1 MQSVALRFVL
11 LLPLLLVGAANAQD
25 VLRIAA
31 IVNDEVISVQDL
43 GERLSLALASAG
55 LQDRPEIR
63 RRLAPQVLRGLVDE
77 TLKSQ
82 EAKRLDIRI
91 ASDDMDRA
99 LRRIEQQNKV
109 QKGGLKDFLARK
121 GIKLSVLAQRIEKD
135 LAWSRVVDRAVRPRI
150 QIGQK
155 EINDMLAQIN
165 AGKGKPEYRV
175 AEIFLPVDNPRNE
188 NDVRVLAGRL
198 IQQLQAGATFA
209 GLAQNFSQSA
219 AAAVGGELGWIRQG
233 QLMEELDKTLLN
245 LRTGQTSAPIR
256 SIAGYHI
263 LRLLDRRVG
272 TGQAVQTKQD
282 PSISLQQLFLPLPNK
297 ADEAAV
303 ASQTALA
310 TTMGQLAADCSDM
323 KRLGAE
329 LGSTMSGGL
338 GKVKMSQLPAEIR
351 AVVEHLPLQKPS
363 QPIRVEKGMMVL
375 MVCDREPTRK
385 PQVKVSETAERARVQ
400 RTLENERLDVAVRQY
415 LRDLRRNAFVD
426 IRI

>member
-150 QIGQK
+150 QIGQE

-165 AGKGKPEYRV
+165 AGKGKPVYRV

-233 QLMEELDKTLLN
+233 QLMEEL
-245 LRTGQTSAPIR
+245 GQDPAQSADGPDLG
-256 SIAGYHI
+256 ADP
-263 LRLLDRRVG
+263 LDRR
-272 TGQAVQTKQD
+272 
-282 PSISLQQLFLPLPNK
+282 ISHPASAGPPRWHGAGRTN
-297 ADEAAV
+297 EARPVDLA
-303 ASQTALA
+303 AAIIPALA
-310 TTMGQLAADCSDM
+310 Q
-323 KRLGAE
+323 
-329 LGSTMSGGL
+329 
-338 GKVKMSQLPAEIR
+338 
-351 AVVEHLPLQKPS
+351 
-363 QPIRVEKGMMVL
+363 
-375 MVCDREPTRK
+375 
-385 PQVKVSETAERARVQ
+385 
-400 RTLENERLDVAVRQY
+400 
-415 LRDLRRNAFVD
+415 
-426 IRI
+426 

>member
-1 MQSVALRFVL
+1 MQSVALRFVFL
-11 LLPLLLVGAANAQD
+11 VPLLLVGAANAQD

-55 LQDRPEIR
+55 LEDRSKIR

-77 TLKSQ
+77 KLKSQ
-82 EAKRLDIRI
+82 EARRLDVRI
-91 ASDDMDRA
+91 SGHDMERA
-99 LRRIEQQNKV
+99 LRRIERQNNV
-109 QKGGLKDFLARK
+109 QKGRLKDFLARK
-121 GIKLSVLAQRIEKD
+121 GIKLSVLADRIEIE
-135 LAWSRVVDRAVRPRI
+135 LAWSLVVDRAIRPRI
-150 QIGQK
+150 RIGQE
-155 EINDMLAQIN
+155 EINDLLAQIN

-175 AEIFLPVDNPRNE
+175 AEIFLPVDSPGNE
-188 NDVRVLAGRL
+188 NEVRVLAERL
-198 IQQLQAGATFA
+198 VQQLQSGATFS

-233 QLMEELDKTLLN
+233 QLMEELDNTLIK
-245 LRTGQTSAPIR
+245 LRTGQISAPIR

-272 TGQAVQTKQD
+272 TGLADQTKHD
-282 PSISLQQLFLPLPNK
+282 PSISLQQLFLPLPEK
-297 ADEAAV
+297 ADKAAET
-303 ASQTALA
+303 SQTALA
-310 TTMGQLAADCSDM
+310 TTMGQLATDCSDM

-338 GKVKMSQLPAEIR
+338 GKVKMSQLPTEIR
-351 AVVEHLPLQKPS
+351 AVVEHLPLQKSS
-363 QPIRVEKGMMVL
+363 QPIRVEKGVMVL
-375 MVCDREPTRK
+375 MVCDREPMRK
-385 PQVKVSETAERARVQ
+385 PQVKVSVTTERARVQ
-400 RTLENERLDVAVRQY
+400 RTLMNERLEMAVRQY